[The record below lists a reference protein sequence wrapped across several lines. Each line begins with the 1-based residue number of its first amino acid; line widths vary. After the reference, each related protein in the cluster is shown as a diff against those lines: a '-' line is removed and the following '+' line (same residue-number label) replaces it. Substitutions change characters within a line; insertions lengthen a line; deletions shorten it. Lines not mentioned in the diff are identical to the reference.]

1 MSPTEIIPLLL
12 VVLLLL
18 AGSGAEPETM
28 EVVFEGNHTLGGN
41 GSVDVGATT
50 RGASSGNGS
59 SGASVGST
67 DTSALVVGG
76 GSVTVP
82 ADTNVTAPLFVV
94 GGDLRIEGQVG
105 DVRVLA
111 GNVTLTDSAAVAG
124 QLEVLGGQASIAD
137 GAIVARQSDLV
148 GQLQDQSPTR
158 SPAGFLFQVG
168 ALALVGG
175 LVARRNPTLLANVG
189 DSVTNHAEVSGVVG
203 SIAGL
208 ALLVLFVYMAFTLVL
223 LPLSV
228 VGLAVEFG
236 IVVYSYAVYGYLIG
250 RRLPVERV
258 DLASAAGAGLFVVGL
273 ELLGRVPLLGAVS
286 QGVLVAVGFGAVL
299 ITYFGLKG
307 FEPAEIPG

>member
-1 MSPTEIIPLLL
+1 MTPTEIIPLLL

-28 EVVFEGNHTLGGN
+28 EVVFEGDHTLGGN

-50 RGASSGNGS
+50 RGASSGSGS
-59 SGASVGST
+59 AGARAGSAG
-67 DTSALVVGG
+67 TSALVVGG

-111 GNVTLTDSAAVAG
+111 GNLTLTDSAIVAG
-124 QLEVLGGQASIAD
+124 QLDVLGGQVSMAD
-137 GAIVARQSDLV
+137 GALVARQSDVV
-148 GQLQDQSPTR
+148 GELQDQTPTR
-158 SPAGFLFQVG
+158 SPAGFLLQVG

-175 LVARRNPTLLANVG
+175 LIARRNPALLANVG
-189 DSVTNHAEVSGVVG
+189 DSVTNHAAVSGVVG

-236 IVVYSYAVYGYLIG
+236 IVVYSYVVFGYLIG
-250 RRLPVERV
+250 RQLPVERV

-273 ELLGRVPLLGAVS
+273 ELLGRVPLLGTFGQAL
-286 QGVLVAVGFGAVL
+286 LVAIGFGAVL
-299 ITYFGLKG
+299 ITYFGLTE